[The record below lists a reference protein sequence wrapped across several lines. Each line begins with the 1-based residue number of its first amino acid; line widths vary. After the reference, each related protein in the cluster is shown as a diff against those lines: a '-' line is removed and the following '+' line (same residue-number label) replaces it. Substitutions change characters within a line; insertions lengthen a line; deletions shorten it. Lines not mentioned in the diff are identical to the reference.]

1 MVSKKDKL
9 KFLDDFYNQ
18 EKERIYYS
26 INVVNIKKAQS
37 REEELFQSNEYLPN
51 LLRGFL
57 SINYYSIMEENGVL
71 DKVMLKMRDTRK
83 QGREADVIEYINWID
98 SHKQFQD
105 LLNEKKVKDLGD
117 LLEELEKEYTEMKK
131 LI

>member
-26 INVVNIKKAQS
+26 INVVNIKKAQN
-37 REEELFQSNEYLPN
+37 REEELFQLNEYLPN

-57 SINYYSIMEENGVL
+57 SINYYSVMEENGVL

-117 LLEELEKEYTEMKK
+117 QLEELEKEYTEMKK
-131 LI
+131 II

>member
-1 MVSKKDKL
+1 MVNKKEKL
-9 KFLDDFYNQ
+9 KILDDFYNR

-37 REEELFQSNEYLPN
+37 REEELFQLNEYLPN
-51 LLRGFL
+51 LLRSFL
-57 SINYYSIMEENGVL
+57 STNYYTVMEENGVL

-83 QGREADVIEYINWID
+83 QSREADVIEYINWID

-105 LLNEKKVKDLGD
+105 LLNEKKVKELDD
-117 LLEELEKEYTEMKK
+117 QLEELEKEYNKLKK